1 MSALEF
7 VGCESCRMTLAEYE
21 AYPEDA
27 RKIEFF
33 DSETGLAWML
43 RDGPTI
49 PHERPV
55 RMLVALVRQVAMTR
69 GAPIRCIG
77 EASLKLLDPD
87 FGQVRAMHPDE
98 MIFLDP
104 ERADPANPSFV
115 AVGQDTYPDVVLEVD
130 HTSDTRRDK
139 LKLYEEWGFPELW
152 VEVPETYSASRPRGL
167 KPELRIYLLEE
178 DRYVLSEESRAFPGW
193 RAAEI
198 HEGLNEAVTS
208 EATAAVLVRVGRALG
223 VREGTGPD
231 DDPLLGPFG
240 REKRAEGRAEGRA
253 GLVRRILERRG
264 IRLSA
269 EFPPPG
275 QRALL
280 ADASDEA
287 LVTAASTATSEAAF
301 FRQLRR

>member
-1 MSALEF
+1 
-7 VGCESCRMTLAEYE
+7 MTLAEYE

-55 RMLVALVRQVAMTR
+55 RMLVALVRQIAMTR
-69 GAPIRCIG
+69 GSPIRCIG
-77 EASLKLLDPD
+77 EASVKLLDSE

-98 MIFLDP
+98 MIYLHP
-104 ERADPANPSFV
+104 ERADPVNPSFV

-193 RAAEI
+193 LAAEI
-198 HEGLNEAVTS
+198 HEGLNEPVTS

-223 VREGTGPD
+223 AREGTGPE

-240 REKRAEGRAEGRA
+240 REKHAEGLAEGLAEGRAEGRA

-301 FRQLRR
+301 FRRLRR